1 MIHSFC
7 RGKKK
12 CPNLL
17 MIGGRNEETIDS
29 MPLSS
34 FSNVKTPEFDAKQ
47 KEILNSVKMKLNSI
61 KPAFRIHASLSGKP
75 ITFDKV
81 LNRSVDN
88 WIILHGGLVF
98 NKIRD
103 NVLGDS
109 LILYDSSSS
118 RWHTIKINGDKNC
131 LLKRFGHTL
140 ASLNGKFYILGG
152 SQSDET
158 LVSQMLELVIE
169 N

>member
-1 MIHSFC
+1 
-7 RGKKK
+7 
-12 CPNLL
+12 

-34 FSNVKTPEFDAKQ
+34 FTNVKTPEFDAKQ
-47 KEILNSVKMKLNSI
+47 KAILDSVKMKLNSI
-61 KPAFRIHASLSGKP
+61 KPAFRIHASLSGTKLLSF
-75 ITFDKV
+75 TKYM
-81 LNRSVDN
+81 NRSVDN
-88 WIILHGGLVF
+88 WIVLHGGLVF

-118 RWHTIKINGDKNC
+118 RWHTIKISGDNNC

-140 ASLNGKFYILGG
+140 ASLNGKLYILGG